1 MDMTI
6 SPRGWGSQEKPWPVA
21 VTDLDSWKYYMES
34 DTMTMDDLRK
44 RFARENPENA
54 KMMVGRCFH
63 AAVEQL
69 MLRHETGVSDPETG
83 IRGASGGSE
92 LYFRFADDLNVEL
105 QHYATAEKDIELMVE
120 TPHGWVQLRGV
131 VDGIYGSVARDI
143 KITASQMV
151 KAIERFNESWQWR
164 TYLLA
169 LGDQYKQFEYHVFKM
184 KLGHDAEFRIEQ
196 GESPTVPITDYAR
209 MTCYRYPA
217 MMDDLQ
223 SVLSE
228 IAAWFQS
235 VDWNPAGKR
244 TLYAF

>member
-6 SPRGWGSQEKPWPVA
+6 SPRGWGSPEKPWPVA

-34 DTMTMDDLRK
+34 DVMTMEDLR
-44 RFARENPENA
+44 RRLSRSDPENA
-54 KMMVGRCFH
+54 KMVVGRCFH

-69 MLRHETGVSDPETG
+69 MLSHGGGAPAPVNVITGAADG
-83 IRGASGGSE
+83 RE
-92 LYFRFADDLNVEL
+92 LDFRFAADLSVEL
-105 QHYATAEKDIELMVE
+105 QHYATAERDLELMVE

-131 VDGIYGSVARDI
+131 VDGIYGSIARDI

-184 KLGHDAEFRIEQ
+184 KLGQDAEFRIEQ

-235 VDWNPAGKR
+235 VDWNPVGKR